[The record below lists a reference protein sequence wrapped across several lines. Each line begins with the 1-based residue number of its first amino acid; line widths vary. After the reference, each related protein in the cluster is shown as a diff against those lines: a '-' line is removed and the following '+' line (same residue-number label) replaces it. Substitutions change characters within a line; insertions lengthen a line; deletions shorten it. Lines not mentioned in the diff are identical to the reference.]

1 MATPKIQ
8 IAPELV
14 AEGRRL
20 YETTL
25 TTIADIAGLMG
36 LKRRTLENRI
46 VEWNWKRRRQP
57 NGAFDIFHAVRG
69 AAIAT
74 ATAEAAA
81 PNAAPIA
88 PVTEQ
93 QRFAIAQRIMTV
105 VERQMEAADCIV
117 KAIKP
122 NNLVE
127 ADHGARALAS
137 VSRTLLE
144 IKALTV
150 PDQVT
155 PPNET
160 DDDPVPRDIDE
171 FRYELAR
178 RIRGFIEARRARD
191 GRISDEP
198 EGSLE

>member
-1 MATPKIQ
+1 MASPKIQ

-20 YETTL
+20 YETTM

-57 NGAFDIFHAVRG
+57 NGALDIFHAVRG

-81 PNAAPIA
+81 PNAAAIG

-93 QRFAIAQRIMTV
+93 RRAAIADRIMGVVEREMTV
-105 VERQMEAADCIV
+105 VERVVSLLGPSDMAEAESTARTLT
-117 KAIKP
+117 AIT
-122 NNLVE
+122 
-127 ADHGARALAS
+127 RALH
-137 VSRTLLE
+137 E
-144 IKALTV
+144 IKAINQ
-150 PDQVT
+150 PDEVT
-155 PPNET
+155 PPDET
-160 DDDPVPRDIDE
+160 NDDPIPRDIDE
-171 FRYELAR
+171 IREELAR
-178 RIRGFIEARRARD
+178 RIHALIDAETGT
-191 GRISDEP
+191 
-198 EGSLE
+198 EGAGDSSGSAGVE

>member
-1 MATPKIQ
+1 MASPKIQ

-20 YETTL
+20 YETTM

-57 NGAFDIFHAVRG
+57 NGALDIFHAVRG

-74 ATAEAAA
+74 ATAEA
-81 PNAAPIA
+81 PNAAAVA

-93 QRFAIAQRIMTV
+93 QRFSIAQRIMTV
-105 VERQMEAADCIV
+105 VERQMDAAECIV

-178 RIRGFIEARRARD
+178 RIRGFIEARRAGD

-198 EGSLE
+198 KGSLE